1 MLANTSMGGSLTRL
15 SQTGG
20 RIHAGLGRDPSHS
33 RMTLGPAAATNA
45 AGRPFRRAC
54 ASPSQRRRRVFQAGR
69 RGGPRPP
76 GTGSPSHRRRPGR
89 PAAVPGVR
97 HSWLP

>member
-20 RIHAGLGRDPSHS
+20 RIHAVLGRDPSHH
-33 RMTLGPAAATNA
+33 RMTLCPADA